1 MSTKEAKKLT
11 RFVTMLVILCVSM
24 AMLSGCTHEEM
35 TAWVE
40 GNFGIKVTV
49 KEVALANGT
58 MVYEWVSGDYNNEQM
73 AQLDLALQSDYNI
86 TKLRDATTKYN
97 CHSYAWYSQSSN
109 NKYWIEDPAN
119 FRTNWFTSTGWTN
132 VIPSNAK
139 NGDKVDYYV
148 NDNNRPHSAIV
159 YDAANNLFVSKW
171 GPAGLYIHSPTEGPR
186 NYWANQLGYYRP

>member
-58 MVYEWVSGDYNNEQM
+58 MAYEWVSGDYNNEQM
-73 AQLDLALQSDYNI
+73 AQLYLALQSDYNI
-86 TKLRDATTKYN
+86 T
-97 CHSYAWYSQSSN
+97 
-109 NKYWIEDPAN
+109 
-119 FRTNWFTSTGWTN
+119 
-132 VIPSNAK
+132 
-139 NGDKVDYYV
+139 
-148 NDNNRPHSAIV
+148 
-159 YDAANNLFVSKW
+159 
-171 GPAGLYIHSPTEGPR
+171 
-186 NYWANQLGYYRP
+186 